1 MKKLFTL
8 LATFL
13 AGAQLAIAQVGAVA
27 PDFTV
32 TDINGTTHNL
42 YSILNSGK
50 VVVLDCSATW
60 CGPCWGYHTAQFL
73 EDINATYGPTGT
85 DQVRVIFYEAD
96 AATTAADLN
105 GSGSNTQGDWVT
117 GATYPLINEAPLQLS
132 GSIFWPLGFPTIN
145 VISPTDKK
153 IKGDLWD
160 NWNPSNNAASL
171 LEMYGVID
179 NYTLG
184 VNEITTVEAGV
195 FPNPST
201 GATTITVDMPT
212 AGNLNVQV
220 TNLTGQVVFT
230 QVVSN
235 TIGANSI
242 NLDLTTL
249 AEGQYIVNLSNDDN
263 FQAVTK
269 VQIKK

>member
-1 MKKLFTL
+1 MKKIFTL
-8 LATFL
+8 IATFV

-160 NWNPSNNAASL
+160 NWNQADNAGSL
-171 LEMYGVID
+171 LAMYGVID
-179 NYTLG
+179 NFTLG
-184 VNEITTVEAGV
+184 VNELTTVEAGV
-195 FPNPST
+195 FPNPSA
-201 GATTITVDMPT
+201 GTTTLTFDAAT

-220 TNLTGQVVFT
+220 LNLTGQVVFS
-230 QVVSN
+230 QVVTNS
-235 TIGANSI
+235 IGANSI
-242 NLDLTTL
+242 NLDVTTL
-249 AEGQYIVNLSNDDN
+249 AEGQYIINLSNDAN
-263 FQAVTK
+263 FKAVTK
-269 VQIKK
+269 LQIKK

>member
-96 AATTAADLN
+96 ATTTAADLN
-105 GSGSNTQGDWVT
+105 GLTATTQGDWVT

-132 GSIFWPLGFPTIN
+132 GNVFWPLGFPTIN

-160 NWNPSNNAASL
+160 NWNQADNAASL

-220 TNLTGQVVFT
+220 TNLTGQIVFT
-230 QVVSN
+230 QEVTN
-235 TIGANSI
+235 ITGANSI